1 MFFVHLF
8 IIFSTVPP
16 VIDIDPRYKAPQEVK
31 RGSTLVLPVNY
42 TGVPRPKATWFHRG
56 IPLNV
61 RHGHIHIDS
70 GDAYSTLTILGIETN
85 ESGKYEVGVENIAG
99 RTRFEYDVLVKCKR
113 YDW

>member
-1 MFFVHLF
+1 M
-8 IIFSTVPP
+8 IFSTVPP

-70 GDAYSTLTILGIETN
+70 GDAYSTLTILVSKPMKV
-85 ESGKYEVGVENIAG
+85 ESTKLELRIFWQDS
-99 RTRFEYDVLVKCKR
+99 FEYDVLVKCKK
-113 YDW
+113 YNW